1 MPHQP
6 PHQADEALSL
16 QGKERQ
22 QRMVSEA
29 NAWLAAIVEN
39 SNDAIISKTLD
50 GIITTWNRGAEE
62 LFGYSAEEATG
73 QPITMLIPDERLS
86 EEDEILSRLRAGQK
100 VDHFETIRR
109 RKDGVLIEISVTV
122 SPVANEAGTI
132 LGASKIARDI
142 GAQKRAFAQQSL
154 LLREMHHRIKN
165 LFTLT
170 AGLVSLSAR
179 ATTGG
184 EAFVS
189 DLHARL
195 RALARAHELTMPDL
209 SDAPAAPNATTV
221 RALLDAIL
229 TPHAS
234 RSDIR
239 ISITGCDAPLAGNAL
254 TSMALLLHE
263 LTTNAAKY
271 GALSVL
277 DGHLAVDF
285 SADAGTLLMVWTETN
300 GLMTP
305 AQDRVAGFG
314 STLES
319 AAVTGLE
326 GALSRE
332 WRADGLAITL
342 EVPLLRLV
350 G

>member
-1 MPHQP
+1 MASQ
-6 PHQADEALSL
+6 
-16 QGKERQ
+16 
-22 QRMVSEA
+22 A

-50 GIITTWNRGAEE
+50 GVITTWNRGAEQ
-62 LFGYSAEEATG
+62 LFGYQAEEAVG

-86 EEDEILSRLRAGQK
+86 EEEEILSRLRTGQK
-100 VDHFETIRR
+100 IDHFETVRR
-109 RKDGVLIEISVTV
+109 RKDGALIEISVTV
-122 SPVANEAGTI
+122 SPVTDETGTI

-142 GAQKRAFAQQSL
+142 GAQKRAFIRQSL

-184 EAFVS
+184 EAFAS

-209 SDAPAAPNATTV
+209 GDAPIAANATTV

-234 RSDIR
+234 RSDMR

-271 GALSVL
+271 GALSVPE
-277 DGHLAVDF
+277 GHLAVDF
-285 SADAGTLLMVWTETN
+285 TTHADRLLMAWTETN
-300 GLMTP
+300 GPATP
-305 AQDRVAGFG
+305 AEDRVAGFG

-319 AAVTGLE
+319 AAVAGVE
-326 GALSRE
+326 GELRRE

-342 EVPLLRLV
+342 EVPLRRLA